1 MNKKYLLASLAIV
14 LLATILRLHNLGNTS
29 LWFDEAI
36 YATNANAPFSEFLHK
51 TRTINSSPIILPL
64 AFWILGDSIQT
75 AFWIR
80 FLPMVF
86 GVLVVVVVLFLPRV
100 GVSAPLALFSAL
112 WMAVLPI
119 QVHYSQEVREYS
131 LSALIGILLIF
142 CFLRRIHFPH
152 LKRDLLFPLV
162 LFLGPLCSYGTI
174 FLSGTLLG
182 LLFLLEF
189 IRKEAQPWRSVA
201 PIGALA
207 LGLLVSY
214 LVTAKYQMGI
224 GKAWYLSADYPPEGV
239 LNAVVWFAKSN
250 AKYFIYQFGGYLPA
264 MVCLGSIGMF
274 LVIALRKRAFQF
286 TEFYIVM
293 AFVLLVGGS
302 ISLSILGLYPY
313 GGLRQ
318 HLFASPLAILAAVAA
333 FLWLVQNS
341 KHRRILV
348 MGFFVIVVLS
358 GSIQGLPIVY
368 RDQQNITSPVGD
380 IPGDV
385 KDKKVFV
392 YYGAVPAMKFHFP
405 DRDFSLS
412 KCATGRLDEME
423 KEVRNL
429 GAGTVALV
437 FAHMRFHEDD
447 ELLKRLVENGYSLVL
462 DQPYEGSQDGYP
474 GSRLVVLSVSEE

>member
-1 MNKKYLLASLAIV
+1 MNKKYLLSSMAIIV
-14 LLATILRLHNLGNTS
+14 LATILRLHNLGGTS

-64 AFWILGDSIQT
+64 ALWILGDSIQT

-112 WMAVLPI
+112 WMAVLPM

-131 LSALIGILLIF
+131 LAAFIGILLVF
-142 CFLRRIHFPH
+142 YFLRRIHLPQ
-152 LKRDLLFPLV
+152 LKRDLLFPFV

-182 LLFLLEF
+182 LLFLIEF
-189 IRKEAQPWRSVA
+189 TREDARPWRYVA
-201 PIGALA
+201 PIGALVF
-207 LGLLVSY
+207 GLLISY
-214 LVTAKYQMGI
+214 VLTAKYQMGI

-250 AKYFIYQFGGYLPA
+250 AKYFIFQYGGILPA
-264 MVCLGSIGMF
+264 LVCLTSIGIF
-274 LVIALRKRAFQF
+274 LFISLRKMVFQF
-286 TEFYIVM
+286 PEFYIVI
-293 AFVLLVGGS
+293 AFLLLVGGS

-318 HLFASPLAILAAVAA
+318 HLFASPLAILAAVAS
-333 FLWLVQNS
+333 FLWLVQNY
-341 KHRRILV
+341 KHWRILIAV
-348 MGFFVIVVLS
+348 FFVFVVLS
-358 GSIQGLPIVY
+358 SSIQGLPVAY
-368 RDQQNITSPVGD
+368 RDQQNITAPVGD
-380 IPGDV
+380 IPSDV
-385 KDKKVFV
+385 LDGKVFV
-392 YYGAVPAMKFHFP
+392 YCGAVPAVKFHFP
-405 DRDFSLS
+405 DRNFSLS
-412 KCATGRLDEME
+412 KCATGRLDEMG
-423 KEVRNL
+423 KEVRDL
-429 GAGTVALV
+429 GGGTVALV

-447 ELLKRLVENGYSLVL
+447 ELVKRLVENGYSLVL

-474 GSRLVVLSVSEE
+474 GSRLVVLKVK

>member
-1 MNKKYLLASLAIV
+1 MAIIV
-14 LLATILRLHNLGNTS
+14 LATILRLHNLGGTS

-64 AFWILGDSIQT
+64 ALWILGDSIQT

-112 WMAVLPI
+112 WMAVLPM

-131 LSALIGILLIF
+131 LAAFIGILLVF
-142 CFLRRIHFPH
+142 YFLRRIHLPQ
-152 LKRDLLFPLV
+152 LKRDLLFPFV

-182 LLFLLEF
+182 LLFLIEF
-189 IRKEAQPWRSVA
+189 TREDARPWRYVA
-201 PIGALA
+201 PIGALVF
-207 LGLLVSY
+207 GLLISY
-214 LVTAKYQMGI
+214 VLTAKYQMGI

-250 AKYFIYQFGGYLPA
+250 AKYFIFQYGGILPA
-264 MVCLGSIGMF
+264 LVCLTSIGIF
-274 LVIALRKRAFQF
+274 LFISLRKMVFQF
-286 TEFYIVM
+286 PEFYIVI
-293 AFVLLVGGS
+293 AFLLLVGGS

-318 HLFASPLAILAAVAA
+318 HLFASPLAILAAAA
-333 FLWLVQNS
+333 SFLWLVQNY
-341 KHRRILV
+341 KHWRILIAV
-348 MGFFVIVVLS
+348 FFVFVVLS
-358 GSIQGLPIVY
+358 SSIQGLPVAY
-368 RDQQNITSPVGD
+368 RDQQNITAPVGD
-380 IPGDV
+380 IPSDV
-385 KDKKVFV
+385 LDGKVFV
-392 YYGAVPAMKFHFP
+392 YCGAVPAVKFHFP
-405 DRDFSLS
+405 DRNFSLS
-412 KCATGRLDEME
+412 KCATGRLDEMG
-423 KEVRNL
+423 KEVRDL
-429 GAGTVALV
+429 GGGTVALV

-447 ELLKRLVENGYSLVL
+447 ELVKRLVENGYSLVL

-474 GSRLVVLSVSEE
+474 GSRLVVLKVK

>member
-1 MNKKYLLASLAIV
+1 MNKKYLLSSMAIIV
-14 LLATILRLHNLGNTS
+14 LATILRLHNLGGTS

-64 AFWILGDSIQT
+64 ALWILGDSIQT

-112 WMAVLPI
+112 WMAVLPM

-131 LSALIGILLIF
+131 LAAFIGILLVF
-142 CFLRRIHFPH
+142 YFLRRIHLPQ
-152 LKRDLLFPLV
+152 LKRDLLFPFV

-182 LLFLLEF
+182 LLFLIEF
-189 IRKEAQPWRSVA
+189 TREDARPWRYVA
-201 PIGALA
+201 PIGALVF
-207 LGLLVSY
+207 GLLISY
-214 LVTAKYQMGI
+214 VLTAKYQMGI

-250 AKYFIYQFGGYLPA
+250 AKYFIFQYGGILPA
-264 MVCLGSIGMF
+264 LVCLTSIGIF
-274 LVIALRKRAFQF
+274 LFISLRKMVFQF
-286 TEFYIVM
+286 PEFYIVI
-293 AFVLLVGGS
+293 AFLLLVGGS

-318 HLFASPLAILAAVAA
+318 HLFASPLAILAAAA
-333 FLWLVQNS
+333 SFLWLVQNY
-341 KHRRILV
+341 KHWRILIAV
-348 MGFFVIVVLS
+348 FFVFVVLS
-358 GSIQGLPIVY
+358 SSIQGLPVAY
-368 RDQQNITSPVGD
+368 RDQQNITAPVGD
-380 IPGDV
+380 IPSDV
-385 KDKKVFV
+385 LDGKVFV
-392 YYGAVPAMKFHFP
+392 YCGAVPAVKFHFP
-405 DRDFSLS
+405 DRNFSLS
-412 KCATGRLDEME
+412 KCATGRLDEMG
-423 KEVRNL
+423 KEVRDL
-429 GAGTVALV
+429 GGGTVALV

-447 ELLKRLVENGYSLVL
+447 ELVKRLVENGYSLVL

-474 GSRLVVLSVSEE
+474 GSRLVVLKVK

>member
-1 MNKKYLLASLAIV
+1 MNKKYLFASLAII
-14 LLATILRLHNLGNTS
+14 LLAAILRLHNLGNTS

-64 AFWILGDSIQT
+64 TFWFLGDSIQT
-75 AFWIR
+75 AFWMR

-86 GVLVVVVVLFLPRV
+86 GVMVVVVALLLPKA
-100 GVSAPLALFSAL
+100 GVSSPVALFSAL
-112 WMAVLPI
+112 WMALLPI

-131 LSALIGILLIF
+131 LSALIGILLVF
-142 CFLRRIHFPH
+142 CFIRRIQCPQ
-152 LKRDLLFPLV
+152 LKRDLLFPFV

-182 LLFLLEF
+182 LLILVEF
-189 IRKEAQPWRSVA
+189 IRGKVQPWKYVA
-201 PIGALA
+201 PVGALA
-207 LGLLVSY
+207 LGLLISY
-214 LVTAKYQMGI
+214 MVTAKYQMGI
-224 GKAWYLSADYPPEGV
+224 GKAWYLSADYPPEGI
-239 LNAVVWFAKSN
+239 LPGIYWFAKSN
-250 AKYFIYQFGGYLPA
+250 AKYFIFQYGGILPA
-264 MVCLGSIGMF
+264 FICLVCIGIFLSIA
-274 LVIALRKRAFQF
+274 IRKKGFHF
-286 TEFYIVM
+286 VEFYIVM

-341 KHRRILV
+341 KHRWLLV
-348 MGFFVIVVLS
+348 AGFFAIVVLT

-385 KDKKVFV
+385 DDEKVFV
-392 YYGAVPAMKFHFP
+392 YYGAVPATKFHFP
-405 DRDFSLS
+405 DRNFFLS
-412 KCATGRLDEME
+412 QYNTGQLDEMQS
-423 KEVRNL
+423 EVRNL
-429 GAGTVALV
+429 GGGKVALL
-437 FAHMRFHEDD
+437 FAHMLFHEDH
-447 ELLKRLVENGYSLVL
+447 ELVKRLVEGGYSMVM

-474 GSRLVVLSVSEE
+474 GSRLVVLEVKE

>member
-1 MNKKYLLASLAIV
+1 MAIIV
-14 LLATILRLHNLGNTS
+14 LATILRLHNLGGTS

-112 WMAVLPI
+112 WMAVLPM

-131 LSALIGILLIF
+131 LAAFIGILLVF
-142 CFLRRIHFPH
+142 CFLRRIHLPQ
-152 LKRDLLFPLV
+152 LKRDLLFPFV
-162 LFLGPLCSYGTI
+162 LLLGPLCSYGTI

-182 LLFLLEF
+182 VLFLIEF
-189 IRKEAQPWRSVA
+189 AREDARPWRYVA
-201 PIGALA
+201 PIGALVF
-207 LGLLVSY
+207 GLLISY
-214 LVTAKYQMGI
+214 VLTAKYQMGI

-250 AKYFIYQFGGYLPA
+250 AKYFIFQYGGILPA
-264 MVCLGSIGMF
+264 IVCLTSIGIF
-274 LVIALRKRAFQF
+274 LFISLRKIVFQF
-286 TEFYIVM
+286 PEFYIVI
-293 AFVLLVGGS
+293 AFLLLVGGS

-318 HLFASPLAILAAVAA
+318 HLFASPLAILAAAA
-333 FLWLVQNS
+333 SFLWLVQNY
-341 KHRRILV
+341 KHWRILIAV
-348 MGFFVIVVLS
+348 FFVFVVLS
-358 GSIQGLPIVY
+358 SSIQGLPVAY
-368 RDQQNITSPVGD
+368 RDQQNITAPVGD
-380 IPGDV
+380 IPSDV
-385 KDKKVFV
+385 SDGKVFV
-392 YYGAVPAMKFHFP
+392 YCGAVPAVKFHFP
-405 DRDFSLS
+405 DRNFFLS
-412 KCATGRLDEME
+412 KCATGRLDEMG
-423 KEVRNL
+423 KEVRDL
-429 GAGTVALV
+429 GGGTVALV
-437 FAHMRFHEDD
+437 FAHMRFHEDH
-447 ELLKRLVENGYSLVL
+447 ELVKRLVENRYSLVL

-474 GSRLVVLSVSEE
+474 GSRLVVLKVK